1 MAIKRTK
8 RELEIIKEC
17 KLFLSKNPKLKK
29 RKLNKIKNLEK
40 RLYYI
45 KVWFITESMPIH
57 NLKNFDKRCYYGA
70 SCYHLDHI
78 CSIHEGFKNKI
89 PPEIIG
95 NIKNLRFI
103 PAKENMDKGYKTVE
117 RVLKET
123 IKRGKNFNK
132 KNNI

>member
-70 SCYHLDHI
+70 SCYNLDHI
-78 CSIHEGFKNKI
+78 LPISYGFHNNI
-89 PPEIIG
+89 PPEKIG
-95 NIKNLRFI
+95 NISNLRFI
-103 PAKENMDKGYKTVE
+103 PSEENIKKGFKLTE
-117 RVLKET
+117 ESNKVLRK
-123 IKRGKNFNK
+123 IKRST
-132 KNNI
+132 